1 MKPQA
6 FQYGELRDANDT
18 IIRDGTYGKKTP
30 LATKDNVGVIDYI
43 MNNFDVI
50 QKEIE
55 ASGIT
60 SDADGNPIVS
70 EDVKLLSQTVT
81 QKADEANTAAVN
93 AADSAL
99 QASTSATE
107 AADSASSAE
116 QSKSSAQTSASGAS
130 ASASSAA
137 GSATAAAN
145 SATKAANSAT
155 QAAGSASAAAG
166 SASEAAEKLSLIKT
180 AIEDYFVGYVFYRP
194 YLAPGHVKAN
204 GATVNRADYP
214 RLAQFATDHDL
225 WTSDPTNEPWKYGV
239 GDGST
244 TMVLPDYRGRVIQ
257 GGDTTALLKPG
268 LPNITGWMHGDTFNA
283 NGTPAAIYWNSY
295 GAISTGVVN
304 VSNNVASHQNATAYA
319 VASDIVFNAANSNSI
334 YGASET
340 VQGPALSLIP
350 QLRY

>member
-6 FQYGELRDANDT
+6 FQYGELRDANDN
-18 IIRDGTYGKKTP
+18 IIRHGTYGKKTP
-30 LATKDNVGVIDYI
+30 LATKDNMGVIDYI

-50 QKEIE
+50 QKEVE

-60 SDADGNPIVS
+60 CDANGEPVVS
-70 EDVKLLSQTVT
+70 EDVKLLAQLVSS
-81 QKADEANTAAVN
+81 KADAANTAAVN
-93 AADSAL
+93 AESAAL
-99 QASTSATE
+99 QASTSAKE
-107 AADSASSAE
+107 AADSAVSAE
-116 QSKSSAQTSASGAS
+116 QSEASAQTSASGAA

-137 GSATAAAN
+137 SSATAAAN

-257 GGDTTALLKPG
+257 GGDTPIVIGAG
-268 LPNITGWMHGDTFNA
+268 LPNIEGTTNALAFQGTGLTEGFGTGPFKRMVGYQAFVGISQSNA
-283 NGTPAAIYWNSY
+283 RCI
-295 GAISTGVVN
+295 
-304 VSNNVASHQNATAYA
+304 
-319 VASDIVFNAANSNSI
+319 IVFYATYYSVL
-334 YGASET
+334 YGSSDT
-340 VQGPALSLIP
+340 VQPPAISLIP